1 MIVEISSKNN
11 DVIKYVKKIISHSKT
26 RKKDGVF
33 LIEGLRLCEEAVKN
47 KVEVIKFFYTSKFYG
62 KNNLLIDKIIN
73 TNNSQGY
80 IISEEL
86 MEYISDTETP
96 QGIVCLCKM
105 IDKKIS
111 IDTIKSYSKI
121 ILLEN
126 LQNPSNLGSIFR
138 SLDAFGIDLVILS
151 SDSCDMYNPK
161 ALRGSMGAIFKLN
174 IMIENDISGLLV
186 TLKKEG
192 FNICSAVPSNKAES
206 VRILAD
212 LKKVVAIL
220 GNEGNGISKEI
231 IELSDKHIV
240 IPMRENCE
248 SLNVAVAAGII
259 SWEMT
264 NRGRNN
270 DG

>member
-1 MIVEISSKNN
+1 MIIEILSKNN
-11 DVIKYVKKIISHSKT
+11 DIIKYIKKVISNPKK
-26 RKKDGVF
+26 RKQDDVF

-47 KVEVIKFFYTSKFYG
+47 NVDIIKVFYTSKFYQ
-62 KNNLLIDKIIN
+62 KHNSLIN
-73 TNNSQGY
+73 TIISANNSQGY
-80 IISEEL
+80 IVNETV

-105 IDKKIS
+105 IDKNIS

-138 SLDAFGIDLVILS
+138 SLDAFGVDLVIIS
-151 SDSCDMYNPK
+151 SDSCDVYNPK
-161 ALRGSMGAIFKLN
+161 SLRGSMGAIFKLN
-174 IMIENDISGLLV
+174 IMIENNISGLLV
-186 TLKKEG
+186 ALKKEG

-206 VRILAD
+206 VKILGD

-220 GNEGNGISKEI
+220 GNEGNGISKKI
-231 IELSDKHIV
+231 IELSDRHIV

-264 NRGRNN
+264 NRGRNSN
-270 DG
+270 G

>member
-1 MIVEISSKNN
+1 MIIEISSKNN
-11 DVIKYVKKIISHSKT
+11 DVIKYIKKVISSSKA

-33 LIEGLRLCEEAVKN
+33 LIEGLRLCEEAAKN
-47 KVEVIKFFYTSKFYG
+47 NVDIIKVFYTSKFYE
-62 KNNLLIDKIIN
+62 KNSLLIDTIIN
-73 TNNSQGY
+73 INNSQGY
-80 IISEEL
+80 IVSEDL

-138 SLDAFGIDLVILS
+138 SLDAFGIDLVIIS
-151 SDSCDMYNPK
+151 SDSCDVYNPK
-161 ALRGSMGAIFKLN
+161 SLRGSMGAIFKLN
-174 IMIENDISGLLV
+174 IMIESDISELLV
-186 TLKKEG
+186 ALKKEG

>member
-1 MIVEISSKNN
+1 MITEISSKNN
-11 DVIKYVKKIISHSKT
+11 DVIKYIKKVISNSKT

-33 LIEGLRLCEEAVKN
+33 LIEGLRLCEEAIKN
-47 KVEVIKFFYTSKFYG
+47 NVNIIKVFCTSKFYE
-62 KNNLLIDKIIN
+62 KYNLFVNTIIN
-73 TNNSQGY
+73 TNNSQAY
-80 IISEEL
+80 IVNDSI
-86 MEYISDTETP
+86 MESISDTETP
-96 QGIVCLCKM
+96 QGIICLCKM

-138 SLDAFGIDLVILS
+138 SLDAFGIDLVIIS
-151 SDSCDMYNPK
+151 SNSCDVYNPK
-161 ALRGSMGAIFKLN
+161 SLRGSMGAIFKLN

-186 TLKKEG
+186 ALKKEG

-206 VRILAD
+206 VRILGN
-212 LKKVVAIL
+212 LKKIVSIL
-220 GNEGNGISKEI
+220 GNEGNGISQEL
-231 IELSDKHIV
+231 IELSDRHIT
-240 IPMRENCE
+240 IPMRKNCE

-264 NRGRNN
+264 NRGINN